1 VSWAPIDEEAVRG
14 LVDRLPLRNADQRL
28 PAYALIMHMLCRAMR
43 SPQTVSGIELQRGEL
58 LCRVREIGQ
67 ALGLSVQKV
76 RTLLQHLDSQ
86 GEATVG
92 GMSNNSSA
100 TREATRSTT
109 HLGTVVRFVFFDTYI
124 ALLESHQRDQQ
135 HGQQRDGNVVATR
148 HTCVHSTDDRGKT
161 CTEDTPETPSSNGK
175 AAGTKDQRAKLEASP
190 HWKFIASMLTWF
202 HGPEHEHTQPL
213 ASLSPAN
220 YVATAAEIEHTLRID
235 MGDKKG
241 CEHRLG
247 TIVKHAAQD
256 EAFWQ
261 RNLKS
266 LRSLRK
272 DSGNGPKWSVI
283 ESNMK
288 AEETAKEDDDIR
300 PPRIS
305 AAEVLGEL

>member
-1 VSWAPIDEEAVRG
+1 MTDPQKISYTTEEAAEYLG
-14 LVDRLPLRNADQRL
+14 LAAITLNVWRHKGKGPSYVKMGSRVVYRLEALERWVGENSVHSQAEAGTL
-28 PAYALIMHMLCRAMR
+28 PA
-43 SPQTVSGIELQRGEL
+43 
-58 LCRVREIGQ
+58 
-67 ALGLSVQKV
+67 
-76 RTLLQHLDSQ
+76 
-86 GEATVG
+86 
-92 GMSNNSSA
+92 
-100 TREATRSTT
+100 REAPADERP
-109 HLGTVVRFVFFDTYI
+109 
-124 ALLESHQRDQQ
+124 
-135 HGQQRDGNVVATR
+135 N
-148 HTCVHSTDDRGKT
+148 
-161 CTEDTPETPSSNGK
+161 K

-283 ESNMK
+283 ESSMK